1 MRIKE
6 KIIARILMHLK
17 ELGKD
22 YCRHMISFVQRY
34 ITMDNHI
41 LIKQTLQEHIQSNVE
56 HFADNVSTPQ
66 TYFFLP
72 MLFLQ
77 SVGFMEQKISCIVW
91 EIGYREHLN
100 RYNVFED
107 YGMES
112 VEYKKLNKVY
122 KKLNK
127 GKEDLVIPIKHNNIL
142 QDIKKIIQTSDS
154 LFEELQYNF
163 FVLEKELLYSTDKK
177 DSQKLITDLREQ
189 RNFIAHF
196 KSFYP
201 DKRIVSFC
209 AKNENNKNIKFEDF
223 LLYLAVLIELDEKF
237 IEAFKCYERGY

>member
-1 MRIKE
+1 
-6 KIIARILMHLK
+6 
-17 ELGKD
+17 
-22 YCRHMISFVQRY
+22 
-34 ITMDNHI
+34 MDNHI
-41 LIKQTLQEHIQSNVE
+41 LIKRTLQEHIQSNVE
-56 HFADNVSTPQ
+56 HFADNISTPQ
-66 TYFFLP
+66 TYFFLS

-100 RYNVFED
+100 RYNVFKK

-112 VEYKKLNKVY
+112 IEYKQLKDLYKKLNNKIDDDNF
-122 KKLNK
+122 KL
-127 GKEDLVIPIKHNNIL
+127 ELEVESNIL
-142 QDIKKIIQTSDS
+142 ENIKKIIQCSSS
-154 LFEELQYNF
+154 LYEELEYNF

-201 DKRIVSFC
+201 DKSIISFC
-209 AKNENNKNIKFEDF
+209 AEDKNIKNIKFEDF
-223 LLYLAVLIELDEKF
+223 LLYLAALIKLDEKF
-237 IEAFKCYERGY
+237 IEAFEYYERGY